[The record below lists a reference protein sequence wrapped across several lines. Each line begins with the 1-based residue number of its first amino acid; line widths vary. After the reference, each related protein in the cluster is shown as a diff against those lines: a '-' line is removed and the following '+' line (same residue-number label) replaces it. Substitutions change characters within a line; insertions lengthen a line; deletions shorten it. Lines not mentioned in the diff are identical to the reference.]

1 MNIPKENLRQDL
13 EEQFELP
20 EIPLPMTRLRAYDF
34 RKPCAA
40 CEISTC
46 RCIGWTSFDN
56 QSQQGKRT

>member
-20 EIPLPMTRLRAYDF
+20 EIPPPMTRLRAYDF

-40 CEISTC
+40 CELASC
-46 RCIGWTSFDN
+46 RCIGWQAVETKN
-56 QSQQGKRT
+56 